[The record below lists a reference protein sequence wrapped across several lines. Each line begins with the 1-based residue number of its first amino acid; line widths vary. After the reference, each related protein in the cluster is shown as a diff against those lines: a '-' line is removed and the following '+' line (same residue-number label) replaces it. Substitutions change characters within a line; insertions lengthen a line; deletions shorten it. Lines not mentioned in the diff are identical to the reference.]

1 MTHNHYI
8 KKLSASKINDLINYV
23 FPNIEPAMLTDRD
36 DRLSL
41 FTVYYDMADATLHV
55 MIDDFEGISGT
66 PAPTQLTES
75 PAYMDGQQQ
84 IRFYAWMYHV
94 FREPYLK
101 DLARYLGKR
110 YSKQ

>member
-41 FTVYYDMADATLHV
+41 FTVYY
-55 MIDDFEGISGT
+55 GYGRRY
-66 PAPTQLTES
+66 PARH
-75 PAYMDGQQQ
+75 D
-84 IRFYAWMYHV
+84 R
-94 FREPYLK
+94 
-101 DLARYLGKR
+101 
-110 YSKQ
+110 